1 MEHISTTT
9 LIVTLIV
16 MVVISAYFSG
26 SETGMMT
33 LNRYRLRHMAKQGNR
48 QAKRVEKLLRKPDRL
63 ISLVLIGNNLV
74 NILASALGTI
84 VGMRLYGDAGVAI
97 ATGVLTFVVL
107 VFAEVLPKTI
117 AALYP
122 EKVAYPSSL
131 LLAPLQ
137 ILMMPLVWL
146 LNTITRIL
154 MRMMGIKTDIVI
166 SGALSK
172 DELRTIVNESRSQ
185 ISRRN
190 QDMLLSVLDLEKVS
204 VDDIMVPRNDI
215 VGININDDWKSIV
228 RQLTHSPHGR
238 IVLYRDTLD
247 DEIKDRAFF
256 ANPVLT
262 GAVDKA
268 KNAGKAVHI
277 MGLLSA
283 GGVHS
288 HEDHIMAMVELAAER
303 GAEKIYLH
311 AFLDGRDTPPRSAE
325 SSLKKF
331 EEKFAAL
338 GKGRV
343 ASIIGRYYAMDRD
356 NRWDRVEKAYDLLTL
371 AQGEFQADTAVAGL
385 QAAYARDENDEFV
398 KATVIRAEGQ
408 PDAAMED
415 GDALIFMN
423 FRADRAREITR
434 AFVNADFD
442 GFARKKVVNVD
453 FVMLTEYAADIKTAV
468 AYPPA
473 SLVNTFGEW
482 MAKNDKTQLRISE
495 TEKYAH
501 VTFFFNG
508 GVEESFKGEDRIL
521 INSPK
526 VATYD
531 LQPEMS
537 SAELT
542 EKLVAAI
549 KSGKYD
555 TIICNY
561 PNGDM
566 VGHTGV
572 MEAAVKAVEA
582 LDHCVEEVAKA
593 VESVGGQLLITADH
607 GNAEQMRDP
616 ATGQAHTAHTNLPV
630 PLIYVGD
637 KNVKAVEGGKL
648 SDIAPTM
655 LSLMGMEIPQEM
667 TGKPLFIVE

>member
-1 MEHISTTT
+1 MVLVILDGYGYREDQQDNAIFNAKTP
-9 LIVTLIV
+9 V
-16 MVVISAYFSG
+16 MDA
-26 SETGMMT
+26 
-33 LNRYRLRHMAKQGNR
+33 LW
-48 QAKRVEKLLRKPDRL
+48 AKRPHTLVDASGLEVGLPDRQM
-63 ISLVLIGNNLV
+63 GNSEVGHVNL
-74 NILASALGTI
+74 
-84 VGMRLYGDAGVAI
+84 
-97 ATGVLTFVVL
+97 
-107 VFAEVLPKTI
+107 
-117 AALYP
+117 
-122 EKVAYPSSL
+122 
-131 LLAPLQ
+131 
-137 ILMMPLVWL
+137 
-146 LNTITRIL
+146 
-154 MRMMGIKTDIVI
+154 
-166 SGALSK
+166 GA
-172 DELRTIVNESRSQ
+172 
-185 ISRRN
+185 
-190 QDMLLSVLDLEKVS
+190 
-204 VDDIMVPRNDI
+204 
-215 VGININDDWKSIV
+215 
-228 RQLTHSPHGR
+228 GR
-238 IVLYRDTLD
+238 IVYQDLTRLD
-247 DEIKDRAFF
+247 VEIKERTFF
-256 ANPVLT
+256 SNPALA
-262 GAVDKA
+262 GAVD
-268 KNAGKAVHI
+268 NAVAQGKAVHI

-288 HEDHIMAMVELAAER
+288 HEDHILAMVELAAAR

-325 SSLKKF
+325 SSLKRF
-331 EEKFAAL
+331 EEKFAEL

-343 ASIIGRYYAMDRD
+343 ATIIGRYYAMDRD
-356 NRWDRVEKAYDLLTL
+356 NRWDRVEQAYDLMTQ
-371 AQGEFQADTAVAGL
+371 AKGEYQADTAVAGL

-398 KATVIRAEGQ
+398 KATVIRAAGQ
-408 PDAAMED
+408 ADSAMQD

-434 AFVNADFD
+434 AFVSADFD
-442 GFARKKVVNVD
+442 GFARKKTIKLGE
-453 FVMLTEYAADIKTAV
+453 FVMLTQYAADITASC

-473 SLVNTFGEW
+473 SLANTFGEW

-508 GVEESFKGEDRIL
+508 GVEEPFSGEDRIL

-572 MEAAVKAVEA
+572 FEAAVAAVET
-582 LDHCVEEVAKA
+582 LDNCIAEVADA
-593 VESVGGQLLITADH
+593 VESAGGQLLITADH

-630 PLIYVGD
+630 PLIYVGG
-637 KNVKAVEGGKL
+637 KSVKAVSGGKL

-667 TGKPLFIVE
+667 TGRPLFIVE